1 MADQTRNGSGTV
13 SRGPIPLWSRQGTQA
28 VNAGSDFAKAYRAS
42 RVEINVDKSP
52 YETVLD
58 NVKEELKY
66 GQALAPGA
74 YESPSDDD
82 YRLVKEIAKS
92 AIQAYNNSAPSNGV
106 DLLVDAPEE
115 EMASELEKLA
125 KRIAD
130 DVLGWGP
137 IAPYMADPMIEEI
150 FINGEGT
157 IFVQRAGETKQPTQA
172 RFRTPQQLRN
182 FINNKLDI
190 GSGSR
195 TVTARL
201 PYRDHRL
208 SDGSRI
214 HVIMD
219 PLVANLGI
227 GGMAVT
233 IRRFRSV
240 ARSLDD
246 LLRLQTITSATRNFL
261 AAAVQAQ
268 LNICISGGTGTG
280 KTTFLTAL
288 TSEID
293 PGERVV
299 TVEDTPELQLQHLPD
314 WVQLITR
321 EKSEGSDAVVMADL
335 VRHCLRMRPKRVL
348 LGEARGAEM
357 VSILEAMNTGH
368 DGCMFTVHADD
379 AFKTLQRIET
389 LYLKSNM
396 SNVPLFAIRREIA
409 SAVQIVINIGVFRQ
423 PDGTDIRRVK
433 EINYVSG
440 NIEKESP
447 ITTEP
452 IFQWKR
458 EPGEEEYTGQLEFTG
473 AYPEQLVK
481 RLETRA
487 RWFDWERDI
496 VEASNYE

>member
-1 MADQTRNGSGTV
+1 
-13 SRGPIPLWSRQGTQA
+13 
-28 VNAGSDFAKAYRAS
+28 
-42 RVEINVDKSP
+42 
-52 YETVLD
+52 
-58 NVKEELKY
+58 
-66 GQALAPGA
+66 
-74 YESPSDDD
+74 
-82 YRLVKEIAKS
+82 
-92 AIQAYNNSAPSNGV
+92 
-106 DLLVDAPEE
+106 
-115 EMASELEKLA
+115 
-125 KRIAD
+125 
-130 DVLGWGP
+130 
-137 IAPYMADPMIEEI
+137 
-150 FINGEGT
+150 
-157 IFVQRAGETKQPTQA
+157 
-172 RFRTPQQLRN
+172 
-182 FINNKLDI
+182 
-190 GSGSR
+190 
-195 TVTARL
+195 L